1 MFTVVSRRWTSPT
14 RFGILIWKGATLMS
28 SEAAT
33 ELYHFHEFLG
43 QQLQG
48 EGTPITVEE
57 SVQAFRA
64 YQRDLE
70 RFQRDCEPALA
81 ESALGQSQ
89 PLDVHEIIA
98 RGRQRAVAQ
107 GIDVTCPE

>member
-1 MFTVVSRRWTSPT
+1 
-14 RFGILIWKGATLMS
+14 MS
-28 SEAAT
+28 TETAT
-33 ELYHFHEFLG
+33 ELRHFHEFLG

-48 EGTPITVEE
+48 EGTPMTVEE

-70 RFQRDCEPALA
+70 RFKRDSEPALA

-89 PLDVHEIIA
+89 PLDVGEIIA
-98 RGRQRAVAQ
+98 RGRRRAAAQ

>member
-1 MFTVVSRRWTSPT
+1 
-14 RFGILIWKGATLMS
+14 MS

-33 ELYHFHEFLG
+33 ELHHFHEFLG

-48 EGTPITVEE
+48 EGAPMTVEE

-70 RFQRDCEPALA
+70 RFHQDCKPALA
-81 ESALGQSQ
+81 ESAQGRSE
-89 PLDVHEIIA
+89 PLDVDEIIA
-98 RGRQRAVAQ
+98 RGRQRS
-107 GIDVTCPE
+107 

>member
-1 MFTVVSRRWTSPT
+1 
-14 RFGILIWKGATLMS
+14 MS
-28 SEAAT
+28 SQAAT
-33 ELYHFHEFLG
+33 ELHHFHEFLG

-48 EGTPITVEE
+48 KGTPMTVEE

-70 RFQRDCEPALA
+70 RFQRDCGPALA

-89 PLDVHEIIA
+89 PLDVDEIIA
-98 RGRQRAVAQ
+98 RGRQRAAAQ